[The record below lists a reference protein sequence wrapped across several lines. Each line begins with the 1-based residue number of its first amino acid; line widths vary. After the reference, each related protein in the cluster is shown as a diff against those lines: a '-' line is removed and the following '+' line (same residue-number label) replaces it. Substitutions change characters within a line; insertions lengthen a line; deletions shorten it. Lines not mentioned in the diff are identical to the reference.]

1 MNISKPVMFA
11 SLLFTLSACAV
22 ANVQQYG
29 TIDPNDKTV
38 TVHTG
43 GGGLNGQLKGILN
56 SRGFKLV
63 VDSGPKVTE
72 GTMGEKTKLVSY
84 ETLRTRYRLQ
94 VHTLPTDMCITG
106 DPYIIYDVSLVD
118 NQSGSEV
125 FTINGR
131 GCESGA
137 VDAFKSAIESKPEK
151 F

>member
-1 MNISKPVMFA
+1 MNISKPVMLA
-11 SLLFTLSACAV
+11 PLLFMLSACAV
-22 ANVQQYG
+22 ADVQQYG

-72 GTMGEKTKLVSY
+72 GTMGEKTRLVSY
-84 ETLRTRYRLQ
+84 ETMRTRYRLQ
-94 VHTLPTDMCITG
+94 VQTKIYDSCITG
-106 DPYIIYDVSLVD
+106 DPAIFFDVSFID
-118 NQSGSEV
+118 NQSGSEI

-131 GCESGA
+131 GCQSWA
-137 VDAFKSAIESKPEK
+137 VDEFKKALEAKPEK
-151 F
+151 Y

>member
-1 MNISKPVMFA
+1 MNISKLVMLVA
-11 SLLFTLSACAV
+11 LLFTLSACAV
-22 ANVQQYG
+22 ADVQQYG

-94 VHTLPTDMCITG
+94 VHSSVKDWCITG
-106 DPYIIYDVSLVD
+106 DPYILFDISFVD
-118 NQSGSEV
+118 NQAGAEI
-125 FTINGR
+125 FTVNGH
-131 GCESGA
+131 GCQSGA
-137 VDAFKSAIESKPEK
+137 VEQFKKALEATPEK
-151 F
+151 Y